1 MKQINLEIIYKK
13 VKQRIR
19 IAYGQQKE
27 LAIFASAAAK
37 EITINPTL
45 KAVKTFR
52 KLEDDWRQNANR
64 NSKSIANEF
73 EAAIRSKNF
82 ISESVYNS
90 SQTGYVPKE
99 GFLYCFAS
107 NEYPGIV
114 KIGST
119 TTTMRVRYLSYKSK
133 HRFNH
138 LEIVYSIFTSEPSV
152 KENLIQNL
160 LSPKKIYP
168 ETIPN
173 SNEWFKIS
181 QRSAVKLIKEFG

>member
-1 MKQINLEIIYKK
+1 MTKVNLVIVYKK

-19 IAYGQQKE
+19 NASGLQKE
-27 LAIFASAAAK
+27 LAILATAAAK

-64 NSKSIANEF
+64 NSKSLANEF
-73 EAAIRSKNF
+73 EAAIQSKNF
-82 ISESVYNS
+82 MSESVYNS
-90 SQTGYVPKE
+90 SQTGYLPEK

-119 TTTMRVRYLSYKSK
+119 TYEINNRLLTYKSR
-133 HRFNH
+133 HNFDH
-138 LEIVYSIFTSEPSV
+138 LEIVFYIETSDPAT
-152 KENLIQNL
+152 KEEQIHSL
-160 LSPKKIYP
+160 LSSSRIYP

-173 SNEWFKIS
+173 SSEWFKIS
-181 QRSAVKLIKEFG
+181 QKKAVKLIKEFA